1 MSGPSNLFV
10 NAYMYAVNKAAY
22 KVMGKGGI
30 TISRLA
36 TDDLIKFLRE
46 KGVLSDRPSVE
57 EIKKLFIEDLAI
69 ADQLEIEEKECD
81 LNITLRGLKISDFL
95 KKVQEE
101 GFEPVA
107 CPLSGVI
114 LRVCEMHA
122 GCRLVLR
129 GFEVVDPYTV
139 TFRCG
144 KIKQ

>member
-1 MSGPSNLFV
+1 
-10 NAYMYAVNKAAY
+10 MYAVNKAAY

-36 TDDLIKFLRE
+36 TDDLIEFLRE

-95 KKVQEE
+95 EKVQEE
-101 GFEPVA
+101 GFGPVA

-122 GCRLVLR
+122 GCMLALR

-139 TFRCG
+139 IFRCG